1 MHHRSD
7 LLNWNKQCNL
17 FDLWD
22 INLWFIIDH
31 RYKTIKITKL
41 QTNQLQVTDR
51 KIKTPEKININCS
64 SMKVNMQYF
73 RKLEI
78 KGIIYPIINVRVRGK
93 FKYGVWKH
101 KTHIYIYSFFGL
113 IGKGG
118 NVSFLFFCC
127 FRESVILISLFR
139 NNFALARTR
148 LKN

>member
-1 MHHRSD
+1 
-7 LLNWNKQCNL
+7 
-17 FDLWD
+17 
-22 INLWFIIDH
+22 
-31 RYKTIKITKL
+31 
-41 QTNQLQVTDR
+41 
-51 KIKTPEKININCS
+51 
-64 SMKVNMQYF
+64 MKVNMQYF

-78 KGIIYPIINVRVRGK
+78 KGIIYPIINVSVRGK